1 MNLAR
6 MFEMASE
13 REPQALAMIE
23 GDHALSYRDM
33 HAAVNR
39 VAHALHK
46 LGVGRRD
53 RVVTLMKN
61 RQQTAILFWAVQKLG
76 AVFVPLNYH
85 MAPGDLEDCIVDVEP
100 KLICFERSTK
110 NTLRCIRLPEKPI
123 YVSLDPDDGDITWE
137 ELMRNG
143 TPSFEAVPVED
154 DDPAIMLYTSG
165 TSGHPKG
172 VPKSHKNEYLS
183 TLSQIIQNRYDRS
196 DVMLG
201 VMPLYHTMGIHSY
214 LAMAFLNGRYIVI
227 HDVSEESIADTL
239 HFHPVTCLYA
249 MPAMFRH
256 ILKSR
261 QVDPLRLRQI
271 RKIGYAGAPMS
282 EALIQACF
290 ETFQPEVFLNHY
302 GSTEIH
308 TFTTCAY
315 LREKPGCAGRPGIN
329 QLIRVIAIR
338 PDATPEEEV
347 EPGDVG
353 QVIAYMGSPE
363 AFKGYWNRPDL
374 TRQAIRD
381 GWYYTGDLGTRDPD
395 GDLYIVG
402 RIDDVVVSGVD
413 RVWPGKVE
421 HVLEHHP
428 DVQEVAVVGQRDD
441 QMGHIVTAFVVP
453 RRKDLTPFEL
463 DRFCQRDGR
472 LSDFERPRKYVF
484 IDALPRDASGK
495 VIRRSLVEWSD

>member
-6 MFEMASE
+6 MFEMAAG
-13 REPQALAMIE
+13 REPHAIALIE
-23 GDHALSYRDM
+23 GDRVLSYRDM

-46 LGVGRRD
+46 LGIGRRD
-53 RVVTLMKN
+53 RVMSLMKN
-61 RQQTAILFWAVQKLG
+61 RQQTVVLFWAVQKVG

-85 MAPGDLEDCIVDVEP
+85 MAPGDVERCILDVEP
-100 KLICFERSTK
+100 KLICFERATR
-110 NTLRCIRLPEKPI
+110 NALRSIRLPEKPI
-123 YVSLDPDDGDITWE
+123 YVSLDPDDGDITWD
-137 ELMRNG
+137 ELLRNG
-143 TPSFEAVPVED
+143 MPAFEAAPVED

-172 VPKSHKNEYLS
+172 VPKSHKNEYVS
-183 TLSQIIQNRYDRS
+183 TLSQVIQNRYDRT

-214 LAMAFLNGRYIVI
+214 LAMAFLNGRYIIV
-227 HDVSEESIADTL
+227 HDVTEESLADTL
-239 HFHPVTCLYA
+239 HFHTVTCLYA
-249 MPAMFRH
+249 MPTLFRR
-256 ILKSR
+256 LLQSGR
-261 QVDPLRLRQI
+261 VDPERLRHI
-271 RKIGYAGAPMS
+271 RKIGYAGASMPDT
-282 EALIQACF
+282 LIRACF
-290 ETFQPEVFLNHY
+290 DAFQPDVFLNHY

-308 TFTTCAY
+308 TFTTCTY
-315 LREKPGCAGRPGIN
+315 LHEKPGCAGRPGIN
-329 QLIRVIAIR
+329 QLIRVVAIH
-338 PDATPEEEV
+338 PDARPEDEV

-381 GWYYTGDLGTRDPD
+381 GWYYTGDLGMRDPD

-402 RIDDVVVSGVD
+402 RMDDVVVSGVD

-421 HVLEHHP
+421 RVLEHHP
-428 DVQEVAVVGQRDD
+428 DVQEVAVVGQHDD
-441 QMGHIVTAFVVP
+441 QLGHIVTAFIVSH
-453 RRKDLTPFEL
+453 REDLTPFEL

-484 IDALPRDASGK
+484 IDRLPRDASGK
-495 VIRRSLVEWSD
+495 VIRRALVEWAE